1 MTITDRTYQPRPPRQ
16 QETYTPG
23 HGSQA
28 TRFMSTRSLESH
40 GAFVLPWL
48 QEGQQV
54 LDCGCGPGTITLG
67 LSEKIF
73 PGHVTGIDI
82 NAGQI
87 EQAERLAFGLEQVN
101 ASYRTGS
108 IYSLP
113 FEDHSF
119 DLVFSHALFEHLRS
133 PHAALKEIRRVLRPD
148 GFIALCSPDWNR
160 FELDPFP
167 ESTREA
173 IDAYR
178 SLQTRN
184 GGNTRAGAELSE
196 LLKRAGFQL
205 LSEETRME
213 TYEPP
218 GLIAEYLAR
227 PLERD
232 GQSQHA
238 RSLREWSGEPGA
250 FCNQAWTSM
259 VGL

>member
-28 TRFMSTRSLESH
+28 TRYMSTRSLESH

-133 PHAALKEIRRVLRPD
+133 PREALKEIRRVLRPD

-184 GGNTRAGAELSE
+184 GGNTRAGAEL
-196 LLKRAGFQL
+196 AGLIQESGFHL
-205 LSEETRME
+205 LSEETHFE
-213 TYEPP
+213 TYENTPRI
-218 GLIAEYLAR
+218 GEYLAR
-227 PLERD
+227 QLEE
-232 GQSQHA
+232 QHEISNA
-238 RSLREWSGEPGA
+238 AVLREWSQQRGSR
-250 FCNQAWTSM
+250 FRQAWTNV